1 MVLVAGCV
9 APEGVAVEETAAPTC
24 PAMDLTL
31 AQEWPDTALP
41 NDAPVE
47 GTQPG
52 VAIGDLDGDGWL
64 DVFLAFAGGSLGL
77 RNDGTGALVEAGGFT
92 LDGGALP
99 WGMSV
104 ALADI
109 DGDGDLD
116 AHLGRWRAPDLL
128 LVNDGTGDFTA
139 RELVGSDGATFSS
152 AFADADGDGDLDLFV
167 AAGAVDMSF
176 EQIRDGAQVG
186 DPNLL
191 YLRDDAGDYT
201 LAEGALP
208 ADTLHGITFQGAW
221 LDVEHDGDLDLYVA
235 NDGGPFLDPNHLL
248 LNDGAA
254 HFTEAAACFCDLSM
268 FAMGAAVGDPD
279 GNGFADLY
287 ITDVGSP
294 NLLLS
299 QGDGTFVDATLALGA
314 DITPE
319 PTSMVSWGT
328 SFTDLDAD
336 QDLDLVVTFGRSGEN
351 FVGAAEVDESW
362 VDGDEQPDLVLLGG
376 PDGRFTRATGL
387 GFADPSRTRSM
398 AVGDLDR
405 DGRPDVVT
413 AGKHFFKA
421 WRASGGCGPGLTV
434 ALDAGP
440 LDRHGLGA
448 RVTVEAN
455 GVATSQWML
464 PGGTGSS
471 NAPELYFGLGGAA
484 AADRVTV
491 RWVDGTETVV
501 TAGPTGGSDEGP
513 GLSAGGVTAL
523 GR

>member
-1 MVLVAGCV
+1 MILWLCACV
-9 APEGVAVEETAAPTC
+9 APDGPAAGDSAGDTAAVGC
-24 PAMDLTL
+24 PAMDLAL
-31 AQEWPDTALP
+31 AQSWADTELP
-41 NDAPVE
+41 HDAPID

-52 VAIGDLDGDGWL
+52 VALGDLDGDGWL

-77 RNDGTGALVEAGGFT
+77 RNDGTGTLVEAGGFT

-99 WGMSV
+99 AGEAV

-116 AHLGRWRAPDLL
+116 AHLGRWRANDLL
-128 LVNDGTGDFTA
+128 LVNDGTGDFAA
-139 RELVGSDGATFSS
+139 RELVGSEGATFSG

-176 EQIRDGAQVG
+176 EDIRDGAQVG

-191 YLRDDAGDYT
+191 YLRGDDGAYV
-201 LAEGALP
+201 LAEGAMP
-208 ADTLHGITFQGAW
+208 ADTLYGITFQGAW

-254 HFTEAAACFCDLSM
+254 HFTEAAECFCDLSM
-268 FAMGAAVGDPD
+268 FSMGVAVGDPD

-287 ITDVGSP
+287 ITDVGGP

-299 QGDGTFVDATLALGA
+299 QGDTTFVDATYAYGA
-314 DITPE
+314 DIPPE

-328 SFTDLDAD
+328 SFADLDAD

-351 FVGAAEVDESW
+351 FVGAAEVDPAW
-362 VDGDEQPDLVLLGG
+362 VDGDDQPDVVLLAG
-376 PDGRFTRATGL
+376 PDGHFTRATGL
-387 GFADPSRTRSM
+387 SFADPARTRSM

-413 AGKHFFKA
+413 AGKHFLKA
-421 WRASGGCGPGLTV
+421 WRTSGGCGPGLTV

-455 GVATSQWML
+455 GVVTQQWML

-484 AADRVTV
+484 AAERVTV
-491 RWVDGTETVV
+491 RWVDGAETVV
-501 TAGPTGGSDEGP
+501 TAEA
-513 GLSAGGVTAL
+513 GLEAGGRLTI